1 MKWFNNLNYVIKFI
15 ICVILLFLCIYL
27 AKLSFYKEIESKY
40 EALDIEVIKTNIHDE
55 ESNYLIDVYYPKY
68 KDTELNKIVTDW
80 LYNYI
85 KDFKEKAIE
94 EKSRLEINYTLYNK
108 NGYSNIFFD
117 INNSIDKKD
126 LRKSILINLKEKRLS
141 LITELYNEEQLREK
155 IDKVSKKYSNNI
167 SNKVLSSDINE
178 FDYLITD
185 DEFIVYFDNVEYENI
200 SYTPFLNLKES
211 KKISYEDI
219 KDKKMVALTFDDG
232 PSEYSLE
239 ILDCLIENN
248 SKATFFELGNRMKNN
263 KEITK
268 KLYDNGME
276 IGSHTYS
283 HKYLTRINESEVLN
297 EINSVSIL
305 FNEITNDNIKLLR
318 APYGSVNS
326 KVRELSPFPI
336 ILWNIDTKDWLYKD
350 PSKSSPIV
358 LEHITD
364 GDIVLMHDVHKP
376 TIELVKII
384 VPELK
389 ARGYELVTVSELS
402 EFKNIKLEN
411 GVIYRK
417 IR

>member
-1 MKWFNNLNYVIKFI
+1 MKWFNNLNYIVKFI

-27 AKLSFYKEIESKY
+27 ARLSFYKETEKKDTT
-40 EALDIEVIKTNIHDE
+40 LDIYVTKTNIYDE
-55 ESNYLIDVYYPKY
+55 GDNYIIDVYYPKY

-85 KDFKEKAIE
+85 KDFKEKTAE
-94 EKSRLEINYTLYNK
+94 EKSRLEINYTLYNV

-117 INNSIDKKD
+117 ISNSLNRNDQ
-126 LRKSILINLKEKRLS
+126 RKSILINLKEKRLS
-141 LITELYNEEQLREK
+141 LITELYNEEELREK
-155 IDKVSKKYSNNI
+155 IDRVSKKYSSNI
-167 SNKVLSSDINE
+167 STAILSSNINT
-178 FDYLITD
+178 FNYLITD
-185 DEFIVYFDNVEYENI
+185 DEFIVYFDNIEYESI
-200 SYTPFLNLKES
+200 SYIPFLNLKES
-211 KKISYEDI
+211 KQISYEDI

-239 ILDCLIENN
+239 ILDCLLENN

-283 HKYLTRINESEVLN
+283 HKYLTRISESEVLN

-358 LEHITD
+358 LEHVSD
-364 GDIVLMHDVHKP
+364 GDIILMHDVHKP

-417 IR
+417 IK

>member
-15 ICVILLFLCIYL
+15 ICVILLFLCLYL
-27 AKLSFYKEIESKY
+27 AKLSFYKDKKEIDRP
-40 EALDIEVIKTNIHDE
+40 LDIEVIKTNIHDE
-55 ESNYLIDVYYPKY
+55 EDNYLIDVYYPKY
-68 KDTELNKIVTDW
+68 KDTELNKIVTNW

-85 KDFKEKAIE
+85 KDFKEKSLE
-94 EKSRLEINYTLYNK
+94 EKSRLEINYTLYNV
-108 NGYSNIFFD
+108 GSYTNIFFD
-117 INNSIDKKD
+117 INNSLNKNDQ
-126 LRKSILINLKEKRLS
+126 RKSILINLKEKKLS
-141 LITELYNEEQLREK
+141 LITELYNEEELREK
-155 IDKVSKKYSNNI
+155 IDRVNKKYSSSI
-167 SNKVLSSDINE
+167 SNKILSSDINT
-178 FDYLITD
+178 FNYYITE
-185 DEFIVYFDNVEYENI
+185 DEFIIYFDNLEYESI
-200 SYTPFLNLKES
+200 SYIPVLNLKES
-211 KKISYEDI
+211 KKISYEDN

-239 ILDCLIENN
+239 ILDCLLENN

-268 KLYDNGME
+268 KLYNSGME
-276 IGSHTYS
+276 IESHTYS
-283 HKYLTRINESEVLN
+283 HKYLTRIDKSEVLN

-326 KVRELSPFPI
+326 NVRELSPFPI

-358 LEHITD
+358 LDHVSD

-389 ARGYELVTVSELS
+389 TRGFELVTVSELA
-402 EFKNIKLEN
+402 EYKNIKLEN
-411 GVIYRK
+411 GVVYRK
-417 IR
+417 IK

>member
-1 MKWFNNLNYVIKFI
+1 MKWFNNLNYIVKFI

-27 AKLSFYKEIESKY
+27 AKLSFYKETETKDTT
-40 EALDIEVIKTNIHDE
+40 LDIYVTKTNIYDE
-55 ESNYLIDVYYPKY
+55 GDNYIIDVYYPKY

-85 KDFKEKAIE
+85 KDFKEKVAE
-94 EKSRLEINYTLYNK
+94 EKSRLEINYTLYNV

-117 INNSIDKKD
+117 ISNSLNRNDQ
-126 LRKSILINLKEKRLS
+126 RKSILINLKEKRLS
-141 LITELYNEEQLREK
+141 LITELYNEEELREK
-155 IDKVSKKYSNNI
+155 IDRVSKKYSSNI
-167 SNKVLSSDINE
+167 STAILSSNINT
-178 FDYLITD
+178 FNYLITD
-185 DEFIVYFDNVEYENI
+185 DEFIVYFDNIEYESI
-200 SYTPFLNLKES
+200 SYIPFLNLKES
-211 KKISYEDI
+211 KQISYEDI

-239 ILDCLIENN
+239 ILDCLLENN

-283 HKYLTRINESEVLN
+283 HKYLTRISESEVLN

-358 LEHITD
+358 LEHVSD
-364 GDIVLMHDVHKP
+364 GDIILMHDVHKT

-417 IR
+417 IK

>member
-1 MKWFNNLNYVIKFI
+1 MKWFNNLHCVIKFI
-15 ICVILLFLCIYL
+15 ICVILLFLCLYL
-27 AKLSFYKEIESKY
+27 AKLSFYKEKKEFGRP
-40 EALDIEVIKTNIHDE
+40 LDIEVIKTNIYDE
-55 ESNYLIDVYYPKY
+55 EDKYLIDVYYPKY
-68 KDTELNKIVTDW
+68 KDVELNKIVTNW

-85 KDFKEKAIE
+85 KDFKEKSLE
-94 EKSRLEINYTLYNK
+94 EKSRLEINYTLYNIG
-108 NGYSNIFFD
+108 NYTNIFFD
-117 INNSIDKKD
+117 INNSLNKNDQ
-126 LRKSILINLKEKRLS
+126 RKSILINLKEKRLA
-141 LITELYNEEQLREK
+141 LITELYNEEELREK
-155 IDKVSKKYSNNI
+155 IDRVNKKYSSNI

-178 FDYLITD
+178 FNYYITE
-185 DEFIVYFDNVEYENI
+185 DEFIIYFDNIKYENI
-200 SYTPFLNLKES
+200 SYLPILNLKES
-211 KKISYEDI
+211 KKISYEEN
-219 KDKKMVALTFDDG
+219 KYKKMVALTFDDG

-239 ILDCLIENN
+239 ILDCLLENN

-263 KEITK
+263 NEITK
-268 KLYDNGME
+268 KLYDSGME

-283 HKYLTRINESEVLN
+283 HKYLTRIDKNGVLN

-326 KVRELSPFPI
+326 NVRELSPFPI

-358 LEHITD
+358 LDHVSD

-389 ARGYELVTVSELS
+389 ARGFELVTVSELAKY
-402 EFKNIKLEN
+402 KNMKLEN
-411 GVIYRK
+411 GVVYRK
-417 IR
+417 IK